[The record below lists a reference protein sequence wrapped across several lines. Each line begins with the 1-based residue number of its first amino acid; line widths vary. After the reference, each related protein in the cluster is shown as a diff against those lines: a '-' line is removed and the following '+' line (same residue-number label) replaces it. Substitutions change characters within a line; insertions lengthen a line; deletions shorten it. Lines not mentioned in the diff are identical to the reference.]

1 MIKKSSFIFLFILL
15 FSCWNNSLDPA
26 VSSKYNFKIVGTLEI
41 EDIDDHSGLPGSGEM
56 ILSSLTYNFLKY
68 GYNVNVSD
76 ENNSAITMGTGP
88 KTLLLSCVITEFTDS
103 KMIVVPYRHEDK
115 GYTKTIVTQSSKE
128 DEEDKKSESSQSQT
142 STTTTHAGKVKE
154 GERVTYTQSRVGI
167 MLRITDQN
175 TGDLVWSNSYWYSG
189 LEIQRTIESC
199 VKTGV
204 TQIKKLF

>member
-1 MIKKSSFIFLFILL
+1 VIKKIDFIFFFIFL

-26 VSSKYNFKIVGTLEI
+26 INSKFNFREVGTLEI
-41 EDIDDHSGLPGSGEM
+41 DFINDYSSLSGSGDM
-56 ILSSLTYNFLKY
+56 VLSSLTYNFLKF
-68 GYNVNVSD
+68 GYNVNISD
-76 ENNSAITMGTGP
+76 RQNSTITLGTGS
-88 KTLLLSCVITEFTDS
+88 KVLLLSCVITEFTDS
-103 KMIVVPYRHEDK
+103 KMIVVPFRHEDK
-115 GYTKTIVTQSSKE
+115 GYTKTVVTQSSKE
-128 DEEDKKSESSQSQT
+128 DKEEKQESSQSQT

-167 MLRITDQN
+167 ILKMTDKN

-204 TQIKKLF
+204 SQIKNLF

>member
-41 EDIDDHSGLPGSGEM
+41 EDIDDYSGLPGSGEM

-76 ENNSAITMGTGP
+76 ENNSAITMGTGT

-167 MLRITDQN
+167 MLRMTDQN